1 MLQFSVKTSSS
12 VLKIMLILF
21 QGSFFFHTDT
31 HTHVITDYLVTG
43 FLPFCS
49 TTSKEAVDSWQTV
62 SASAATA
69 QQLPSPSCYVV
80 MLILQYCCDVC
91 VALLCFALRDFLL
104 CPWRLNV
111 ITALYTS
118 ECSRQWTVTLICHF
132 HLVSFLAACKSLADA
147 LWLVHWLFNCL
158 SDYLWKCPLPSAE
171 IGNQAAL
178 LVPVHKSSLLCAL
191 CSAVSRNTN
200 NNGRYV

>member
-1 MLQFSVKTSSS
+1 MKKNLQQCAKNNANFISRQ
-12 VLKIMLILF
+12 LLF
-21 QGSFFFHTDT
+21 PHRQ
-31 HTHVITDYLVTG
+31 THVITDYLVTG

-49 TTSKEAVDSWQTV
+49 TTSKETVDSWQTV

-80 MLILQYCCDVC
+80 MLIFQCCCDVC
-91 VALLCFALRDFLL
+91 VALLCFSLRDFLL

-147 LWLVHWLFNCL
+147 LTRTLTVQL
-158 SDYLWKCPLPSAE
+158 SF
-171 IGNQAAL
+171 
-178 LVPVHKSSLLCAL
+178 
-191 CSAVSRNTN
+191 
-200 NNGRYV
+200 

>member
-1 MLQFSVKTSSS
+1 MKKNLQQCAKNNANFISRQ
-12 VLKIMLILF
+12 LLF
-21 QGSFFFHTDT
+21 PHRHT

-43 FLPFCS
+43 FLLSFCS

-80 MLILQYCCDVC
+80 MLILQCCCDVC
-91 VALLCFALRDFLL
+91 VALLCFSLRDFLL

-118 ECSRQWTVTLICHF
+118 ECSKQWTVTLICHF

-147 LWLVHWLFNCL
+147 LTRTLTVQLSFWLSMEMSAAQCWNRKP
-158 SDYLWKCPLPSAE
+158 SCPARPS
-171 IGNQAAL
+171 
-178 LVPVHKSSLLCAL
+178 P
-191 CSAVSRNTN
+191 
-200 NNGRYV
+200 